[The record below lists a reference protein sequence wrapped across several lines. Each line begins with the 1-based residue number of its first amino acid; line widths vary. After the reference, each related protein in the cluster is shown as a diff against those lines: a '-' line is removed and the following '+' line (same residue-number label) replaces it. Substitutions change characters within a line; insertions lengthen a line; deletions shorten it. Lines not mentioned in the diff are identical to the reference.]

1 MPLFNYVIKFMKSGL
16 TMLTEWKQKEKV
28 QKLI

>member
-16 TMLTEWKQKEKV
+16 KMLTEWKQKEKV